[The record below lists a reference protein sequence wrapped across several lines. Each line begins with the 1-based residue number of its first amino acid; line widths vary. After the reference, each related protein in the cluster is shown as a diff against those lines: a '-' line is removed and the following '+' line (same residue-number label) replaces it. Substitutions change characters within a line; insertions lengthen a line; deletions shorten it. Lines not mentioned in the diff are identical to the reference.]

1 MDMTRVGEAPVPYD
15 PAALPVVLDSVI
27 LIDYLNGIPHAK
39 AELARHRAPV
49 ISIITRMEVLV
60 GCADA
65 REVSVVEGFLAGFTT
80 IPLEGAI
87 AAEAVRLR
95 RDRRLRLPDAVIYA
109 TARCRSAVLVTRNER
124 DFPTAWPDVRIP
136 YRI

>member
-1 MDMTRVGEAPVPYD
+1 MTRVAEAPVPYD
-15 PAALPVVLDSVI
+15 PAALPVVVDSVI
-27 LIDYLNGIPHAK
+27 LIDYLNGIPHAR
-39 AELARHRAPV
+39 AELARHRAPA

-65 REVSVVEGFLAGFTT
+65 AEVGVVEGFLAGFTT
-80 IPLEGAI
+80 VPLDGAV

-95 RDRRLRLPDAVIYA
+95 RERRLRLPDAIVYA

-136 YRI
+136 YRL